1 MAIVRKIV
9 IAGDTKE
16 ISQYHISHIPRG
28 ARRKKEKESP
38 ERIKKSNLRH
48 QRDRLRQL
56 MNANFENISY
66 TSHTLTYR
74 QGEEPKTVREV
85 RNDARIFVKRLR
97 KCAALFNTD
106 LKFIYVIGAG
116 EGKRKHIHIV
126 TNTMPDRAIVSG
138 CWHHGHVKFS
148 PLYGNDAGE
157 RQYKDLAD
165 YYMKNAIETKQYEE
179 DHGET
184 PGKMYVPSRNMIQ
197 PKEEKR
203 IVFGKL
209 KIEAEPGYHIEK
221 DSIYQGITSMGFPLQ
236 RYTLIRG
243 KHEGDQDIHS
253 HRRADQSMDKVHHGL
268 LHPVH
273 KRRTDGSG
281 ADRSGSRRRASE
293 GGHAGSAHIYADADR
308 RRERSAGHSH
318 MPLSRSHSSH
328 KSVAVFGMV
337 KKWVEKLARK

>member
-1 MAIVRKIV
+1 MAIVRKII

-16 ISQYHISHIPRG
+16 ISQYHINHIPRG

-56 MNANFENISY
+56 MNANFENIAY

-74 QGEEPKTVREV
+74 KGEEPKTIREV
-85 RNDARIFVKRLR
+85 RDDARIFVKRLR

-126 TNTMPDRAIVSG
+126 TNTMPDRAIVAG
-138 CWHHGHVKFS
+138 CWQHGHVKFS

-157 RQYKDLAD
+157 RQYKELAD

-179 DHGET
+179 QHGET

-197 PKEEKR
+197 PTEEKR

-209 KIEAEPGYHIEK
+209 KIEEEPGYHIEK
-221 DSIYQGITSMGFPLQ
+221 DSIYQGLTSMGFPLQ

-243 KHEGDQDIHS
+243 KHERNTDIHI
-253 HRRADQSMDKVHHGL
+253 HGCQSEDMGQGYSGL
-268 LHPVH
+268 LSPVH
-273 KRRTDGSG
+273 QGRRDGSG
-281 ADRSGSRRRASE
+281 AIRSCGTGRTSE
-293 GGHAGSAHIYADADR
+293 GGHTGSADIYSDSDR
-308 RRERSAGHSH
+308 RREHPSCHSH
-318 MPLSRSHSSH
+318 MPLSRSHSGH
-328 KSVAVFGMV
+328 KSVTVCGMV
-337 KKWVEKLARK
+337 KKWLEKLTRK